1 MGNAVYEKAKVQ
13 YQDVGA
19 AVEKLLGETQYN
31 LWKAIEEWEYHLN
44 QKNLLHRVKDE
55 RKIRES
61 SLVKI
66 IDYLP
71 EYQYAFREL
80 NVEWITQYF
89 KMEAADYQSLDHPQ
103 TYILDK
109 GGYILFAV
117 YEGLAIGTCALIRK
131 DEHTFELA
139 KMAVAPEGKGKGIGY
154 KLGLAAIEKAKQAGA
169 AKLYLE
175 SNTILKPAIS
185 LYQKLGFKK
194 VTGPPSPYERS
205 NIQME
210 LSLLSRRR
218 QDFSDKIF

>member
-1 MGNAVYEKAKVQ
+1 MDFFDKTGKMAIGSRLRRLSESLTNQAADVYKLYEVDMQPKWFPVFFSLVQGEGKFITEIAEEIGQSHPSVSTIVKEMVKKGYVAEQKISDDGRKNFIVLTEMGNAVYEKAKVQ

-80 NVEWITQYF
+80 NVAWITQYF
-89 KMEAADYQSLDHPQ
+89 KMEAADYQSLDHP
-103 TYILDK
+103 
-109 GGYILFAV
+109 G
-117 YEGLAIGTCALIRK
+117 
-131 DEHTFELA
+131 
-139 KMAVAPEGKGKGIGY
+139 
-154 KLGLAAIEKAKQAGA
+154 
-169 AKLYLE
+169 
-175 SNTILKPAIS
+175 
-185 LYQKLGFKK
+185 
-194 VTGPPSPYERS
+194 
-205 NIQME
+205 NI
-210 LSLLSRRR
+210 
-218 QDFSDKIF
+218 F